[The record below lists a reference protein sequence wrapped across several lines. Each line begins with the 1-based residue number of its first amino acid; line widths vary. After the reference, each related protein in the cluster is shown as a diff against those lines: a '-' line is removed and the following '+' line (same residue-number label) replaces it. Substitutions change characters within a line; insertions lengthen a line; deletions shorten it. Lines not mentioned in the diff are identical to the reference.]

1 MSKFRLLCRAAHAA
15 QPILDRPKIAAISTP
30 DAFDA
35 PLVVLVNTWQERQ
48 VYVNIVRVGKGKF
61 RRYEVVTTIEILSP
75 TNKNTRDEGYK
86 AYTKQAGAGIV
97 QSCQS
102 AGNRLAARAGT
113 YAIAIPY
120 EALPADRAWRYIA
133 CLHRGWRPAEYA
145 VWLNSLRG
153 PLPRVEVPL
162 AEGDPSVV
170 LDLQAVLNTL
180 PTTRVRMMAW

>member
-1 MSKFRLLCRAAHAA
+1 MRRSLSWLIPGRSVRCMSTSYGSVRGNSA
-15 QPILDRPKIAAISTP
+15 
-30 DAFDA
+30 DA
-35 PLVVLVNTWQERQ
+35 
-48 VYVNIVRVGKGKF
+48 
-61 RRYEVVTTIEILSP
+61 EVVTTIEILSP

-170 LDLQAVLNTL
+170 LDLQAVFDTSPYDAGAYHRLVDYAQEADPPL
-180 PTTRVRMMAW
+180 QGDDALSADALLREWGLRP